1 MTPRFLST
9 KLHACLFAAFGGLAG
24 FADTASA
31 QSDETVIQR
40 VEVTGSSLRRVDAET
55 TVPVQTITR
64 AEIDTLGVTNA
75 EELLNKVTAISQV
88 GATTTAQGAG
98 VATYGEAT
106 ASLRG
111 LGSSRTLILVNGR
124 RVANYATDGTS
135 VDINSIPLAAV
146 ERVEVLKDG
155 ASGLYG
161 SDAIAGVINFIL
173 RKDVKGVE
181 LSAYFGSPTTAG
193 GGKSTKG
200 SMLFGFG
207 DLDKDGFNVMASL
220 DAAKDSA
227 IYGRQ
232 RSYANRAWDNGGAFD
247 VSATPSGALT
257 TYSPG
262 ATPHDPLLSNGT
274 SLGNPLASPNNC
286 AANGSAFDANL
297 GTCRF
302 NSSPFVPLLP
312 DVSRVNGQ
320 LSVQSRVNDDN
331 TFFAEGFLSN
341 TKTVTTEQPSPYS
354 NSFLSTDAAFQA
366 QGINPSI
373 VLNPTNAAYP
383 LAYLQAY
390 DTAHGTNIA
399 GTPVS
404 VSYRAFDGGERVHTD
419 NATQLHIA
427 TGLEGTLHD
436 TDYKIAYAHNSSQVS
451 ESTQSGYQSQ
461 TALVSLLSGNDAF
474 NPFVAN
480 QTPALAAQ
488 IAATNYIGNIVTS
501 TLSTDSIDG
510 QVSRDLY
517 KLPGG
522 QLTGAVGFS
531 FRKEKLDFSPSAAY
545 ISGDVSGY
553 GGQVAP
559 LQAQRNAHSFF
570 AEVDAPLLK
579 SLDAD
584 FQVRNDHYPNAS
596 ATTPKISLKFTPIQ
610 QVAVRGSFGKGFR
623 EPSLPEL
630 YSQQTLGTSVSFE
643 DPVTKQ
649 VGQFNVLAGGNPN
662 LSPEK
667 SRQFSLGLVLQPV
680 KNLSATI
687 DYFHIKIDKLV
698 TTLDPEFIVDQAAA
712 GNSQYTDLV
721 TRDADGN
728 ITKITSTNL
737 NVGGVMTSGVDV
749 DVDWKSD
756 KSSWGQFGVN
766 LSGTYTAKY
775 DETLPDGTV
784 QHSVGKTITA
794 DGSAINAVSA
804 GGILFKW
811 RHTLA
816 GSWSYGPATLTLSQN
831 YQSSYNDA
839 ARADSTT
846 GTDAQHVKAFQTF
859 DLQGAYSGVKGVT
872 LRLGVK
878 NLTDR
883 QPPQSIGL
891 GQYFQIGYDPSYYDP
906 HGRFVYGSAS
916 YKF

>member
-9 KLHACLFAAFGGLAG
+9 KLNACLFAAFGGVAG
-24 FADTASA
+24 FASTASA
-31 QSDETVIQR
+31 QADDATVVQR

-55 TVPVQTITR
+55 SVPVQTITR
-64 AEIDTLGVTNA
+64 AEIDTLGVTNT

-98 VATYGEAT
+98 AATYGEAT

-173 RKDVKGVE
+173 RKNVNGVE
-181 LSAYFGSPTTAG
+181 LSAYYGLPTSSG

-207 DLDKDGFNVMASL
+207 DLDKDRFNVMASL
-220 DAAKDSA
+220 DASKDSA

-232 RSYANRAWDNGGAFD
+232 RSYADRSWDNGGAFD
-247 VSATPSGALT
+247 ISATPSGTLT
-257 TYSPG
+257 TYNPG

-274 SLGNPLASPNNC
+274 SLGNPLSPGKC
-286 AANGSAFDANL
+286 GANGSDYNALEN
-297 GTCRF
+297 TCRF
-302 NSSPFVPLLP
+302 NSSPYVPLTP
-312 DVSRVNGQ
+312 DVNRINGQ
-320 LSVQSRVNDDN
+320 LSLQSLLNDTT

-341 TKTVTTEQPSPYS
+341 TKTVVTEQPSPYS

-366 QGINPSI
+366 KGINPSI
-373 VLNPTNAAYP
+373 VLNPTNPAYP
-383 LAYLQAY
+383 LAYLQSY
-390 DTAHGTNIA
+390 DAAHGTHIA

-404 VSYRAFDGGERVHTD
+404 VSYRAYDGGERIHTD
-419 NATQLHIA
+419 NSTLVHFA
-427 TGLEGTLHD
+427 TGLEGSLAD
-436 TDYKIAYAHNSSQVS
+436 TDYKISYAHNSSQVS

-461 TALVSLLSGNDAF
+461 TALVQLLSGNDAF
-474 NPFVAN
+474 NPFV
-480 QTPALAAQ
+480 QYQSPALAAQ
-488 IAATNYIGNIVTS
+488 IAATNYVGNIVSS
-501 TLSTDSIDG
+501 TLATDSIDG
-510 QVSRDLY
+510 QLTHDLF

-522 QLTGAVGFS
+522 EMTGAIGVS
-531 FRKEKLDFSPSAAY
+531 FRKEKLDFDPSAAY
-545 ISGDVSGY
+545 VSGDVSGY

-559 LQAQRNAHSFF
+559 LQAQRNEHSFF

-584 FQVRNDHYPNAS
+584 FQIRNDHYPNAS
-596 ATTPKISLKFTPIQ
+596 ATTPKVSLKFTPIQ
-610 QVAVRGSFGKGFR
+610 QVALRGSFGKGFR

-630 YSQQTLGTSVSFE
+630 YSQQTLGTSASFE

-649 VGQFNVLAGGNPN
+649 VGQYNVLSGGNPD
-662 LSPEK
+662 LRPEK

-680 KNLSATI
+680 KNVSATI
-687 DYFHIKIDKLV
+687 DYFHVKVDQLV

-712 GNSQYTDLV
+712 GNSQYASLV
-721 TRDADGN
+721 TRDADNN

-737 NVGGVMTSGVDV
+737 NVGSVMTSGVDV

-766 LSGTYTAKY
+766 LSGTYTAKF

-784 QHSVGKTITA
+784 QHSVGKTITS

-811 RHTLA
+811 RHTLS
-816 GSWSYGPATLTLSQN
+816 GSWTYGPTTLVLTQN
-831 YQSSYNDA
+831 YQSSYDDA
-839 ARADSTT
+839 ARADSET
-846 GTDAQHVKAFQTF
+846 GTDAQHVKAFETY
-859 DLQGAYSGVKGVT
+859 DLQGAYTGFKGVA

-878 NLTDR
+878 NLTNR

-891 GQYFQIGYDPSYYDP
+891 GQYFQVGYDPSYYDP